1 VVSTGGAGSDTILA
15 GEGDDTILGFVGSD
29 TLDGGTGYDTL
40 VLNQTSATLNA
51 ASNTRIANIEA
62 VSAASAKSG
71 VAMDLSRQT
80 DGFSVTGSDWADVLT
95 GSTGRD
101 VISGGAGNDVIKGGA
116 GADVLTS
123 GEGADTFIFSSFA
136 ETGTSAATRDQIFDF
151 VSTLEN
157 GSEHDVIDLSAIDAI
172 QGGAD
177 QAFTF
182 NPTAWDGV
190 GNQFTAAGQ
199 LRYQYVADQSGVAST
214 IVLGNINTNLAADFQ
229 IVLAGHV
236 SLTAGDFIL

>member
-1 VVSTGGAGSDTILA
+1 MAI
-15 GEGDDTILGFVGSD
+15 
-29 TLDGGTGYDTL
+29 
-40 VLNQTSATLNA
+40 
-51 ASNTRIANIEA
+51 
-62 VSAASAKSG
+62 
-71 VAMDLSRQT
+71 DLSRQT
-80 DGFSVTGSDWADVLT
+80 DGFSVTGSAWADGLT
-95 GSTGRD
+95 GSSGRD

-116 GADVLTS
+116 GADMLT
-123 GEGADTFIFSSFA
+123 GGDGADTFIFSSAF
-136 ETGTSAATRDQIFDF
+136 ESGTSTATRDQIFDF

-182 NPTAWDGV
+182 NPTVWDGV
-190 GNQFTAAGQ
+190 GAQFTAAGQ
-199 LRYQYVADQSGVAST
+199 LRYQHVTDDSGVAST
-214 IVLGNINTNLAADFQ
+214 IISGNINTNLAADFQ